1 MFSVIQKV
9 LWILVHPLVLAL
21 LVVLINTHF
30 AFPNQ
35 SIGTTLSQGVV
46 ATQGALV
53 YSFVDSMI
61 YGNWMFPA
69 ACMALV
75 PNWLCFWYLMFQ
87 EQPNIEVTVP
97 TKEKKDN

>member
-1 MFSVIQKV
+1 MFSRTQKL
-9 LWILVHPLVLAL
+9 LWILVHPLVLAS
-21 LVVLINTHF
+21 LVVLIHTFF

-35 SIGTTLSQGVV
+35 SFLAALTQGFV

-69 ACMALV
+69 ACMALI

-87 EQPNIEVTVP
+87 EQPNIDIPVV